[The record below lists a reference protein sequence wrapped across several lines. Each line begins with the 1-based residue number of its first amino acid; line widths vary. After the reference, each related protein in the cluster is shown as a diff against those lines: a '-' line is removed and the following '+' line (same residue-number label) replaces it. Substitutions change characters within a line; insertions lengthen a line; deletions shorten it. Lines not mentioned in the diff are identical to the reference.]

1 MDKKRVFPALVCGF
15 GASVL
20 NTIPGIK
27 NLGCCLIVPLAVIFA
42 MFLDYRINKSRLPL
56 DLKTALMFGI
66 LTGLFVT
73 LFSTFF
79 EVLITFITR
88 TNDFV
93 EALPQ
98 TEMLIRQYKLGVLFD
113 QTMSV
118 LHQMVDQ
125 IKANGFSLLYTAGI
139 FTSNLVINSVFG
151 LLGGIIGMA
160 YLNKR
165 ANL

>member
-1 MDKKRVFPALVCGF
+1 MDKKRVLPALVCGF

-27 NLGCCLIVPLAVIFA
+27 NLGCCLIVPLAVMLA
-42 MFLDYRINKSRLPL
+42 MFLDYRINRSRLPL
-56 DLKTALMFGI
+56 DLKTALIFGI

-98 TEMLIRQYKLGVLFD
+98 TEMLIRHYKLGVLFD

-118 LHQMVDQ
+118 MHQMVDE